1 MNFKGLVQKGVP
13 QIMDITSIKSVLHYL
28 TKNILPTKFETAQQ
42 PDPNTVQLCFRGID
56 SQTWL
61 EVSWNGD
68 SPRIL
73 KIKKPEKIGRESTLS
88 KQIRYGLKYMALVS
102 IDQDNFERVIK
113 FGFVKKPGDEISKYL
128 IFELMGK
135 HSNIFYLDNK
145 HKIIAVGKQ
154 IKSSQSSFRTI
165 STGSIYSGPPVNL
178 KKQPREDETFQSWK
192 DSISIVPESLKY
204 CLINTYQGVSP
215 ILTKQIEV
223 VSKTGNSEIMEKNID
238 FISDSDL
245 KEIFKNWK
253 IWIIRF
259 KNNKFNFSIFN
270 KDFYCVWFLDKEIN
284 YENKIDLCTG
294 LENYY
299 DNHLKQ
305 KKLKLLEKKIEGII
319 FKQTNTEKRNLD
331 IQYNL
336 LKKSENYELYKE
348 KADNIFSLN
357 ELNKRDIIKGQKLYK
372 KSKKLKRSGELIKER
387 LSIYKTN
394 LERLDEFTTLLE
406 NLNSLNHEELVVR
419 IKLLEEIMEEICN
432 EFNINIKRQKEYKK
446 STSEIQSLPIQVDTP
461 TGLKLQVGRNMRQNE
476 LISFKFS
483 KKGDLWF
490 HAQESPGS
498 HVVLKSS
505 SQEASEQDL
514 QIAADL
520 AALFSKAKRNIKVP
534 INLVKIKD
542 LQKIKKGGPGC
553 VSFKNGEIIWGNPT
567 RGEDYI
573 KKNLKTVI

>member
-1 MNFKGLVQKGVP
+1 MQKGVP
-13 QIMDITSIKSVLHYL
+13 QIMDITSIRSVLHYL

-42 PDPNTVQLCFRGID
+42 PEPHTIQLCFRGVD

-73 KIKKPEKIGRESTLS
+73 KINKPEKIGRESTLS
-88 KQIRYGLKYMALVS
+88 KQIRYGLKYMALIS
-102 IDQDNFERVIK
+102 INQDDFERVIK
-113 FGFVKKPGDEISKYL
+113 FGFAKKPGDEISKYL

-154 IKSSQSSFRTI
+154 INSSQSSFRTI
-165 STGSIYSGPPVNL
+165 STGLIYSNPPVNL
-178 KKQPREDETFQSWK
+178 KKQPREDESFQSWK
-192 DSISIVPESLKY
+192 ESISTVPESLKY

-215 ILTKQIEV
+215 ILTKQLEV
-223 VSKTGNSEIMEKNID
+223 VSNTSYSEIMEKNID
-238 FISDSDL
+238 LISDANL
-245 KEIFKNWK
+245 KEIFKSWK
-253 IWIIRF
+253 IWINRF
-259 KNNKFNFSIFN
+259 KNNNFNFSIFN
-270 KDFYCVWFLDKEIN
+270 KFFYCVWFLDKEIN
-284 YENKIDLCTG
+284 CENNIDLCTG
-294 LENYY
+294 IENYY
-299 DNHLKQ
+299 NYHLKQ
-305 KKLKLLEKKIEGII
+305 KKLQFLVNKIEGLI
-319 FKQTNTEKRNLD
+319 FKQTNHEKKNLNV
-331 IQYNL
+331 QYDL
-336 LKKSENYELYKE
+336 LSKSENYNLYKE
-348 KADNIFSLN
+348 KADEIFTTN
-357 ELNKRDIIKGQKLYK
+357 EIKKQDIIRGQKLYK
-372 KSKKLKRSGELIKER
+372 KSKKLKRSSELIKER
-387 LSIYKTN
+387 LNIYKTN
-394 LERLDEFTTLLE
+394 LDRLDEFTTLLE
-406 NLNSLNHEELVVR
+406 NLNSLNHEDLIVK

-432 EFNINIKRQKEYKK
+432 EFNIHLKRQREVKK
-446 STSEIQSLPIQVDTP
+446 SSSEIQSSPIQVDTP
-461 TGLKLQVGRNMRQNE
+461 TGLKLQVGRNMRQND
-476 LISFKFS
+476 LISFKLS

-505 SQEASEQDL
+505 SQSASEQDL

-542 LQKIKKGGPGC
+542 LQKIKKGGKGC
-553 VSFKNGEIIWGNPT
+553 VSFKNVEIIWGNPT

>member
-1 MNFKGLVQKGVP
+1 MQKGVP
-13 QIMDITSIKSVLHYL
+13 QIMDITSIRSVLHYL

-42 PDPNTVQLCFRGID
+42 PEPNTIQLCFRGVN

-73 KIKKPEKIGRESTLS
+73 KINKPEKIGRESTLS
-88 KQIRYGLKYMALVS
+88 KQIRYGLKYMALIS
-102 IDQDNFERVIK
+102 IDQDDFERVIK
-113 FGFVKKPGDEISKYL
+113 FGFAKKPGDEISKYL

-165 STGSIYSGPPVNL
+165 STGSIYSDPPVNL
-178 KKQPREDETFQSWK
+178 KKQPREDESFQSWK
-192 DSISIVPESLKY
+192 ESISTVPESLKY

-215 ILTKQIEV
+215 ILTKQLEV
-223 VSKTGNSEIMEKNID
+223 LSNTKDSEIMEKNID
-238 FISDSDL
+238 FISDADL
-245 KEIFKNWK
+245 KGIFKSWK
-253 IWIIRF
+253 IWINRF
-259 KNNKFNFSIFN
+259 KNNNFKFSMFNNF
-270 KDFYCVWFLDKEIN
+270 FYCVWFLDKEIN

-299 DNHLKQ
+299 DYHLKQ
-305 KKLKLLEKKIEGII
+305 KKFELLVKKIEGII
-319 FKQTNTEKRNLD
+319 FKQTNNERKNLN
-331 IQYNL
+331 IQNDL
-336 LKKSENYELYKE
+336 LSKSENYEVYKE
-348 KADNIFSLN
+348 KADKIFTTN
-357 ELNKRDIIKGQKLYK
+357 PIKKQDIIRGQKLYK
-372 KSKKLKRSGELIKER
+372 KSKKLKRSRELIKER
-387 LSIYKTN
+387 LKIYKN
-394 LERLDEFTTLLE
+394 NIDRLDEFNTLLE
-406 NLNSLNHEELVVR
+406 NLNSLYHEELFVK
-419 IKLLEEIMEEICN
+419 IKLLEEIGEEICN
-432 EFNINIKRQKEYKK
+432 EFSINRQREDKK
-446 STSEIQSLPIQVDTP
+446 SSSKIESSPIQVDTP
-461 TGLKLQVGRNMRQNE
+461 TGLKLQVGRNMRQND

-534 INLVKIKD
+534 INLVKVKD

-553 VSFKNGEIIWGNPT
+553 VSFKNVEIIWGNPT

-573 KKNLKTVI
+573 KKNLKTII

>member
-1 MNFKGLVQKGVP
+1 MQKGVP
-13 QIMDITSIKSVLHYL
+13 QIMDITSIRSVLHYL
-28 TKNILPTKFETAQQ
+28 SKSILPSKFETAQQ
-42 PDPNTVQLCFRGID
+42 PEPNTIQLCFRGID

-61 EVSWNGD
+61 EVSWNGE

-73 KIKKPEKIGRESTLS
+73 KINKPEKIGRESTLS
-88 KQIRYGLKYMALVS
+88 KQIRYGLKYMALIS
-102 IDQDNFERVIK
+102 IDQDDFERVIK
-113 FGFVKKPGDEISKYL
+113 FGFAKKPGDEISKYL

-145 HKIIAVGKQ
+145 HKIIAAGKQ

-178 KKQPREDETFQSWK
+178 KKLPKEDESFQSWK
-192 DSISIVPESLKY
+192 ESISLVPESLKY

-215 ILTKQIEV
+215 ILTKQLEV
-223 VSKTGNSEIMEKNID
+223 VSKTCYPEIMEKNID
-238 FISDSDL
+238 FIGDSDL
-245 KEIFKNWK
+245 KEIFNNWK
-253 IWIIRF
+253 IWINRF
-259 KNNKFNFSIFN
+259 RNNNFNFSLFD
-270 KDFYCVWFLDKEIN
+270 KDFYCVWFFDKEIN
-284 YENKIDLCTG
+284 CKKKIDLCTG
-294 LENYY
+294 IENYY
-299 DNHLKQ
+299 DYHLKQ
-305 KKLKLLEKKIEGII
+305 KKLKLVRKKIEGII
-319 FKQTNTEKRNLD
+319 FKQNNIEKKNLN
-331 IQYNL
+331 IQYDL
-336 LKKSENYELYKE
+336 LTKSENYEEYKQ
-348 KADNIFSLN
+348 KADNIFSSN
-357 ELNKRDIIKGQKLYK
+357 EIKKRDIIKGQKLYK
-372 KSKKLKRSGELIKER
+372 KSKKLKRSRELIKER
-387 LSIYKTN
+387 ISIYKTN
-394 LERLDEFTTLLE
+394 IERLDEFTTLLE
-406 NLNSLNHEELVVR
+406 NLNSLNHEKLFMR

-432 EFNINIKRQKEYKK
+432 EFSINIKRHKEDKK
-446 STSEIQSLPIQVDTP
+446 STYEIESSPIQVDTP
-461 TGLKLQVGRNMRQNE
+461 TGLKLQVGRNMRQND

-505 SQEASEQDL
+505 AQEASEQDL

>member
-1 MNFKGLVQKGVP
+1 MQKSLP

-28 TKNILPTKFETAQQ
+28 SKNILPTKFETAQQ
-42 PDPNTVQLCFRGID
+42 PEPNTIQLCFRGVD

-73 KIKKPEKIGRESTLS
+73 KINKPEKIGRESTLS
-88 KQIRYGLKYMALVS
+88 KQIRYGLKYMALIS
-102 IDQDNFERVIK
+102 INQDDFERVIK
-113 FGFVKKPGDEISKYL
+113 FGFAKKPGDEISKHL

-145 HKIIAVGKQ
+145 YKIIAVGKQ
-154 IKSSQSSFRTI
+154 INSSQSSFRTI
-165 STGSIYSGPPVNL
+165 STGYIYSEPPINF
-178 KKQPREDETFQSWK
+178 KKKPREDESFQSWK
-192 DSISIVPESLKY
+192 ESISTVPESLKY

-215 ILTKQIEV
+215 ILTKQLEIF
-223 VSKTGNSEIMEKNID
+223 SNTNDSEIMGKNID
-238 FISDSDL
+238 FISEANL
-245 KEIFKNWK
+245 KEIFKSWK
-253 IWIIRF
+253 IWINRF
-259 KNNKFNFSIFN
+259 KNNNFNFSLFD
-270 KDFYCVWFLDKEIN
+270 KFYYSVWFLDKEIKS
-284 YENKIDLCTG
+284 ENKIDLCTG

-299 DNHLKQ
+299 DYHLKQ
-305 KKLKLLEKKIEGII
+305 KKLELLVKKIDGKI
-319 FKQTNTEKRNLD
+319 FKQMNNEKKNLNV
-331 IQYNL
+331 QYDL
-336 LKKSENYELYKE
+336 LSKSENYEIYKE
-348 KADNIFSLN
+348 KADKIFTKS
-357 ELNKRDIIKGQKLYK
+357 EITKQDIIRGQKLYK

-387 LSIYKTN
+387 LNIYKTN
-394 LERLDEFTTLLE
+394 IDRLEEYTMLLE
-406 NLNSLNHEELVVR
+406 NLNSLHHEELSMK
-419 IKLLEEIMEEICN
+419 IKILEEILEELCN
-432 EFNINIKRQKEYKK
+432 EFNINLNRQREDKK
-446 STSEIQSLPIQVDTP
+446 SKSEIRSSPIQVNTP
-461 TGLKLQVGRNMRQNE
+461 SGLKLQVGRNMRQND

-505 SQEASEQDL
+505 SQAASEQDL

-520 AALFSKAKRNIKVP
+520 AALYSKAKRNFKVP

-553 VSFKNGEIIWGNPT
+553 VSFKNVEIMWGNPT

-573 KKNLKTVI
+573 KKNLKTLI

>member
-1 MNFKGLVQKGVP
+1 MQKGVP
-13 QIMDITSIKSVLHYL
+13 QIMDITSIRSVLHYL

-42 PDPNTVQLCFRGID
+42 PEPNTIQLCFRGVD

-73 KIKKPEKIGRESTLS
+73 KINKPEKIGRESTLS
-88 KQIRYGLKYMALVS
+88 KQIRYGLKYMALIS
-102 IDQDNFERVIK
+102 INQDNFERVIK
-113 FGFVKKPGDEISKYL
+113 FGFAKKPGDEISKYL

-154 IKSSQSSFRTI
+154 INSSQSSFRTI
-165 STGSIYSGPPVNL
+165 STGSIYSDPPVNL
-178 KKQPREDETFQSWK
+178 KKQPREDESFQSWK
-192 DSISIVPESLKY
+192 ESISTVPESLKY

-215 ILTKQIEV
+215 SLTKQLEV
-223 VSKTGNSEIMEKNID
+223 VSKTSYSEIMEKNID
-238 FISDSDL
+238 FISDANL
-245 KEIFKNWK
+245 KEIFKSWK
-253 IWIIRF
+253 IWINRF
-259 KNNKFNFSIFN
+259 KNNNFNFSIFN
-270 KDFYCVWFLDKEIN
+270 KYFYCVWFLDKDIKCV
-284 YENKIDLCTG
+284 NKIDLCTG

-299 DNHLKQ
+299 DYHLKQ
-305 KKLKLLEKKIEGII
+305 KKLEFLEKKIEGMI
-319 FKQTNTEKRNLD
+319 FKQTNNEKKNLNL
-331 IQYNL
+331 QYDL
-336 LKKSENYELYKE
+336 LSKSENHKVYKE
-348 KADNIFSLN
+348 KADKIFSTNPL
-357 ELNKRDIIKGQKLYK
+357 KKQDIIRGQKLYK
-372 KSKKLKRSGELIKER
+372 KSKKLKRSRELIKER
-387 LSIYKTN
+387 LNIYKTN
-394 LERLDEFTTLLE
+394 LDRLDEFNTLLE
-406 NLNSLNHEELVVR
+406 NINSLNHEDLIVK

-432 EFNINIKRQKEYKK
+432 EFNIHLKRQREDKK
-446 STSEIQSLPIQVDTP
+446 SSSEIQSSPIQVDTP
-461 TGLKLQVGRNMRQNE
+461 SGLKLQVGRNMRQND

-505 SQEASEQDL
+505 SQAASEQDL

-520 AALFSKAKRNIKVP
+520 AALFSKAKSNIKVP

-553 VSFKNGEIIWGNPT
+553 VSFKNVEIIWGNPT

>member
-1 MNFKGLVQKGVP
+1 
-13 QIMDITSIKSVLHYL
+13 MDITSIKSVLHSL
-28 TKNILPTKFETAQQ
+28 TKHILPTKFETAQQ
-42 PDPNTVQLCFRGID
+42 PEPNTIQLCFRGVN

-73 KIKKPEKIGRESTLS
+73 KINKPEKIGRESTLS
-88 KQIRYGLKYMALVS
+88 KQIRFGLKYMALIS
-102 IDQDNFERVIK
+102 IDQDEFERVIK
-113 FGFVKKPGDEISKYL
+113 FGFAKKPGDVISKYL

-135 HSNIFYLDNK
+135 HSNIFYLDNR
-145 HKIIAVGKQ
+145 HKVIAVGKQ

-165 STGSIYSGPPVNL
+165 STGSVYSNPPANL
-178 KKQPREDETFQSWK
+178 KIKPREDESFQSWK
-192 DSISIVPESLKY
+192 DSISTVPESLKY

-215 ILTKQIEV
+215 ILTKQLEV
-223 VSKTGNSEIMEKNID
+223 FSNTSDSEIMEKNID

-245 KEIFKNWK
+245 KEIFKSWK
-253 IWIIRF
+253 IWINRF
-259 KNNKFNFSIFN
+259 KNNNFSFSRFN
-270 KDFYCVWFLDKEIN
+270 NFFYCVWFLDKEIN
-284 YENKIDLCTG
+284 FTNKADLCTG

-299 DNHLKQ
+299 DYYLKQ
-305 KKLKLLEKKIEGII
+305 KKFELLVKKIEGII
-319 FKQTNTEKRNLD
+319 FKQINNEKKNLN
-331 IQYNL
+331 IQYDL
-336 LKKSENYELYKE
+336 LSKSENYELYKE
-348 KADNIFSLN
+348 KADKIFTAN
-357 ELNKRDIIKGQKLYK
+357 EINKQDIIRGQKLYK
-372 KSKKLKRSGELIKER
+372 KSKKLKRSRELIKER
-387 LSIYKTN
+387 LSVYQTN
-394 LERLDEFTTLLE
+394 INRLDEFTTLIE
-406 NLNSLNHEELVVR
+406 NLNSLNHEKLFMR

-432 EFNINIKRQKEYKK
+432 EFNINIKRQREDKK
-446 STSEIQSLPIQVDTP
+446 STYEIESSPIQVNTP
-461 TGLKLQVGRNMRQNE
+461 TGLKLQVGRNMRQND

>member
-1 MNFKGLVQKGVP
+1 MQKGVP
-13 QIMDITSIKSVLHYL
+13 QIMDITSIRSVLHYL
-28 TKNILPTKFETAQQ
+28 RKNILPTKFETAQQ
-42 PDPNTVQLCFRGID
+42 PEPNTIQLCFRGVD

-73 KIKKPEKIGRESTLS
+73 KINKPEKIGRESTLS
-88 KQIRYGLKYMALVS
+88 KQIRYGLKYMALIS
-102 IDQDNFERVIK
+102 IDQDDFERVIK
-113 FGFVKKPGDEISKYL
+113 FSFAKKPGDEINKYL

-135 HSNIFYLDNK
+135 HSNIFYLDNR

-178 KKQPREDETFQSWK
+178 KKQPREDESFQSWK
-192 DSISIVPESLKY
+192 DSISLVPESLKY
-204 CLINTYQGVSP
+204 CLLNTYQGVSP
-215 ILTKQIEV
+215 ILTKQLEV
-223 VSKTGNSEIMEKNID
+223 ISKTSNSEIMEKNID
-238 FISDSDL
+238 FISDADL
-245 KEIFKNWK
+245 TEIFKSWK
-253 IWIIRF
+253 IWINRF
-259 KNNKFNFSIFN
+259 KKNNFNFSIFN
-270 KDFYCVWFLDKEIN
+270 KDFYCVWFDQEIN
-284 YENKIDLCTG
+284 HENKIDLCTR

-299 DNHLKQ
+299 DYHLKQ
-305 KKLKLLEKKIEGII
+305 KKLELLEKKIEGII
-319 FKQTNTEKRNLD
+319 FKQTNNEKKNLN
-331 IQYNL
+331 IQYDL
-336 LKKSENYELYKE
+336 LKKSENYREFKE
-348 KADNIFSLN
+348 KADNIFSSN
-357 ELNKRDIIKGQKLYK
+357 EIKKRDIIKGQKLYK
-372 KSKKLKRSGELIKER
+372 KSKKLKRSRELIKER

-394 LERLDEFTTLLE
+394 IERLDEFTTLVD
-406 NLNSLNHEELVVR
+406 NLNSLNNEKLFMR
-419 IKLLEEIMEEICN
+419 IKLLEEIMDEICN
-432 EFNINIKRQKEYKK
+432 EFNINIKKK
-446 STSEIQSLPIQVDTP
+446 REDNKNTSEIESLPIQVDTP
-461 TGLKLQVGRNMRQNE
+461 TGLKLQVGRNMRQND

-505 SQEASEQDL
+505 SQVASEQDL

-534 INLVKIKD
+534 INLVKIRD

-573 KKNLKTVI
+573 KKNLKTLI

>member
-1 MNFKGLVQKGVP
+1 
-13 QIMDITSIKSVLHYL
+13 MDITSIRSVLHYL

-42 PDPNTVQLCFRGID
+42 PEPNTIQLCFRGVD

-73 KIKKPEKIGRESTLS
+73 KINKPEKIGRESTLS
-88 KQIRYGLKYMALVS
+88 KQIRYGLKYMALIS
-102 IDQDNFERVIK
+102 INQDDFERVIK
-113 FGFVKKPGDEISKYL
+113 FGFAKKPGDEISKYL

-154 IKSSQSSFRTI
+154 INSSQSSFRTI
-165 STGSIYSGPPVNL
+165 STGLIYSNPPVNL
-178 KKQPREDETFQSWK
+178 KKQPREDESFESWK
-192 DSISIVPESLKY
+192 ESISTVPESLKY

-215 ILTKQIEV
+215 ILTKQLEV
-223 VSKTGNSEIMEKNID
+223 FSNTSYSEIMEKNID
-238 FISDSDL
+238 LISDANL
-245 KEIFKNWK
+245 KEIFKSWK
-253 IWIIRF
+253 IWINRF
-259 KNNKFNFSIFN
+259 KNNNFNFSIFN
-270 KDFYCVWFLDKEIN
+270 KFFYCVWFLDKEIN
-284 YENKIDLCTG
+284 CENNIDLCTG
-294 LENYY
+294 IENYY
-299 DNHLKQ
+299 NYHLKQ
-305 KKLKLLEKKIEGII
+305 KKLEFLVNKIEGLI
-319 FKQTNTEKRNLD
+319 FKQTNNEKKNLNV
-331 IQYNL
+331 QYDL
-336 LKKSENYELYKE
+336 LSKSENYNLYKE
-348 KADNIFSLN
+348 KADEIFTTN
-357 ELNKRDIIKGQKLYK
+357 EIKKQDIIRGQKLYK
-372 KSKKLKRSGELIKER
+372 KSKKLKRSSELIKER
-387 LSIYKTN
+387 LNIYKTN
-394 LERLDEFTTLLE
+394 LDRLDEFTTLLE
-406 NLNSLNHEELVVR
+406 NLNSLNHEDMIVK

-432 EFNINIKRQKEYKK
+432 EFNIHLKRQREDKK
-446 STSEIQSLPIQVDTP
+446 SSSEIQSSPIQFNTP
-461 TGLKLQVGRNMRQNE
+461 TGLKLQVGRNMRQND

-505 SQEASEQDL
+505 SQSASEQDL

-553 VSFKNGEIIWGNPT
+553 VSFKNVEIIWGNPT

>member
-1 MNFKGLVQKGVP
+1 MQKGVP
-13 QIMDITSIKSVLHYL
+13 QIMDITSIRSVLHYL

-42 PDPNTVQLCFRGID
+42 PEPHTIQLCFRGVD

-73 KIKKPEKIGRESTLS
+73 KINKPEKIGRESTLS
-88 KQIRYGLKYMALVS
+88 KQIRYGLKYMALIS
-102 IDQDNFERVIK
+102 INQDDFERVIK
-113 FGFVKKPGDEISKYL
+113 FGFAKKPGDEISKYL

-154 IKSSQSSFRTI
+154 INSSQSSFRTI
-165 STGSIYSGPPVNL
+165 STGLIYSNPPVNL
-178 KKQPREDETFQSWK
+178 KKQPREDESFQSWK
-192 DSISIVPESLKY
+192 ESISTVPESLKY

-215 ILTKQIEV
+215 ILTKQLEV
-223 VSKTGNSEIMEKNID
+223 VSNTSYSEIMEKNID
-238 FISDSDL
+238 LISDANL
-245 KEIFKNWK
+245 KEIFKSWK
-253 IWIIRF
+253 IWINRF
-259 KNNKFNFSIFN
+259 KNNNFNFSIFN
-270 KDFYCVWFLDKEIN
+270 KFFYCVWFLDKEIN
-284 YENKIDLCTG
+284 CENNIDLCTG
-294 LENYY
+294 IENYY
-299 DNHLKQ
+299 NYHLKQ
-305 KKLKLLEKKIEGII
+305 KKLQFLVNKIEGLI
-319 FKQTNTEKRNLD
+319 FKQMNHEKKNLNV
-331 IQYNL
+331 QYDL
-336 LKKSENYELYKE
+336 LSKSENYNLYKE
-348 KADNIFSLN
+348 KADEIFTTN
-357 ELNKRDIIKGQKLYK
+357 EIKKQDIIRGQKLYK
-372 KSKKLKRSGELIKER
+372 KSKKLKRSSELIKER
-387 LSIYKTN
+387 LNIYKTN
-394 LERLDEFTTLLE
+394 LDRLDEFTTLLE
-406 NLNSLNHEELVVR
+406 NLNSLNHEDLIVK

-432 EFNINIKRQKEYKK
+432 EFNIHLKRQREVKK
-446 STSEIQSLPIQVDTP
+446 SSSEIQSSPIQVDTP
-461 TGLKLQVGRNMRQNE
+461 TGLKLQVGRNMRQND
-476 LISFKFS
+476 LISFKLS

-505 SQEASEQDL
+505 SQSASEQDL

-542 LQKIKKGGPGC
+542 LQKIKKGGKGC
-553 VSFKNGEIIWGNPT
+553 VSFKNVEIIWGNPT